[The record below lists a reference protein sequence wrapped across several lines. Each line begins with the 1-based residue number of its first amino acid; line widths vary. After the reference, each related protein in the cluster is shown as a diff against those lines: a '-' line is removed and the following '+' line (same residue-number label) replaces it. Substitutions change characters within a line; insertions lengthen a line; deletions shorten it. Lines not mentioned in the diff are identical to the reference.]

1 MCGIFGVVNG
11 GISRE
16 KAQECLNTL
25 LHRGPDGDGI
35 YINDKVVLGHRRLA
49 ILDLS
54 ENGRQPMESKDGRYI
69 ITYNG
74 EIYNFLEVRRE
85 LKQLGYSFI
94 SDSDTEVIL
103 AAYMEWGED
112 ALKRFNGMW
121 AFAIWDKLEKT
132 LFLARDRFGIKPL
145 FYTWLED
152 GGFAFA
158 SEMKALVPL
167 MPKVTAD
174 YDLIKVKNI
183 FSYEHTSK
191 CLIREIERL
200 PAGYVAKL
208 ENGSLVSKRWWK
220 TIENIPQIPRSYEE
234 QVEYF
239 RELFLNACKIRM
251 RSDVKIGTALSGGLD
266 SSATICSMA
275 YLANEQFDERASRDW
290 QHAFVAVFPDTFL
303 DESKYAKIVTDY
315 LGIPSTFVTIQPD
328 KYVDRLEDMLFNFEE
343 IYLTSPIPMMATY
356 EAVKQAGVTVTLDGH
371 GADELF
377 CGYAFDFSAAFPS
390 VNGDRTQIKEIMDC
404 YRHAMIENVH
414 PGENDKV
421 DYNTYKKYMLKYNIK
436 NAIHFGYTFQC
447 EDRDSSAWNDMEYIN
462 QLLYTRTHTDI
473 LPTLLRNYDRYSMYA
488 GVEIRMPFM
497 DYRIVQM
504 AFALPYSSKLRN
516 GYSKAII
523 RDALAPFMPEEIV
536 RRRYKIGFNTPI
548 KEWMQGAF
556 KEYFEDTISSGD
568 FLNSN
573 IVNSKRVKKNIESI
587 IYGGQDVSYH
597 QAESA
602 YKMIA
607 PYLWEKSFLRRV
619 TK

>member
-11 GISRE
+11 RVSRD
-16 KAQECLNTL
+16 KAEECLNKL
-25 LHRGPDGDGI
+25 QHRGPDGDGI
-35 YINDKVVLGHRRLA
+35 YINDEVVLGHRRLA

-54 ENGRQPMESKDGRYI
+54 NNGRQPMESKDGRYV

-74 EIYNFLEVRRE
+74 EIYNFLEVRNE
-85 LKQLGYSFI
+85 LKGLGYSFF
-94 SDSDTEVIL
+94 SETDTEVIL
-103 AAYMEWGED
+103 AAYMEWGEE
-112 ALKRFNGMW
+112 ALNRFNGMW
-121 AFAIWDKLEKT
+121 AFAIWDKFEKT
-132 LFLARDRFGIKPL
+132 LFLARDRFGVKPL

-158 SEMKALVPL
+158 SEMKALVPV

-174 YDLIKVKNI
+174 YDLIKSKDI

-191 CLIREIERL
+191 CLIKEIKRL
-200 PAGYVAKL
+200 PAGYTAKL
-208 ENGSLVSKRWWK
+208 EHGNLKCKRWWK
-220 TIENIPQIPRSYEE
+220 TIDNIPQIPKRYDE

-239 RELFLNACKIRM
+239 RELFLDACKIRM

-275 YLANEQFDERASRDW
+275 HLAKEQFDERVCKDW
-290 QHAFVAVFPDTFL
+290 QHAFVAAFPNTFL

-315 LGIPSTFVTIQPD
+315 LGIPSTFVQIQPER
-328 KYVDRLEDMLFNFEE
+328 YVDRLEDMLFNFEE

-377 CGYAFDFSAAFPS
+377 CGYAFDFMAAFPS
-390 VNGDRTQIKEIMDC
+390 VNEDRDQIKEIMDC
-404 YRHAMIENVH
+404 YRYAMTENAQTE
-414 PGENDKV
+414 GKESA
-421 DYNTYKKYMLKYNIK
+421 DYNAYKMYMLKHKIK
-436 NAIHFGYTFQC
+436 NAIRFGYTFQC
-447 EDRDSSAWNDMEYIN
+447 EDRDNAAWGEMEYLN

-504 AFALPYSSKLRN
+504 AFALPYSSKLRD

-523 RDALAPFMPEEIV
+523 RDALAPYMPQEIV
-536 RRRYKIGFNTPI
+536 KRRFKIGFNTPI
-548 KEWMQGAF
+548 KEWMQGEF
-556 KEYFEDTISSGD
+556 KEYFEDIIGSLD
-568 FLNSN
+568 FVNSN
-573 IVNSKRVKKNIESI
+573 TVNAKQVKKNIESI
-587 IYGGQDVSYH
+587 IHGGEDITYH
-597 QAESA
+597 QAEAA
-602 YKMIA
+602 YKSIA
-607 PYLWEKSFLRRV
+607 PYLWEKSFLKRV
-619 TK
+619 VK